1 MEVYFSVLKQMFI
14 LLFMLFIY
22 LGGIEGGRK
31 LNDLINMS
39 QFLLFFFWQEKM
51 NAAACQISCQEAEHL
66 NNKLEKLES
75 LLFLLFIHTLF
86 FEGKNNLGWEKVDA
100 INDWLIDA

>member
-14 LLFMLFIY
+14 LLFMLFFY

-51 NAAACQISCQEAEHL
+51 NAASCQISCQETEHL
-66 NNKLEKLES
+66 NNKLGKLES

-86 FEGKNNLGWEKVDA
+86 FEGKNNLG
-100 INDWLIDA
+100 